1 MKLFFSISFFFLLH
15 KERCRGICESPLVA
29 ILVVKVIVYMKVK
42 HLACASTYQGC
53 QLSVHVP
60 FPDGPLLLQYWPT
73 TLLLIKGSSSSASA
87 ITCLLKILA

>member
-1 MKLFFSISFFFLLH
+1 M
-15 KERCRGICESPLVA
+15 LVPA
-29 ILVVKVIVYMKVK
+29 LTK
-42 HLACASTYQGC
+42 QGC

-87 ITCLLKILA
+87 ITCLLEILA